1 VGGGVKAVE
10 RRRFEI
16 PKKSWHGFC
25 LVGIRQRSGGKA
37 GRRKKGFALEVKKI
51 PVEEDGISNRQ
62 DSTTFV
68 PPLTPFAPPRWKAC
82 GSGLA
87 LCVMNVADT
96 VCAIASGL
104 CWPVPP

>member
-1 VGGGVKAVE
+1 
-10 RRRFEI
+10 
-16 PKKSWHGFC
+16 
-25 LVGIRQRSGGKA
+25 
-37 GRRKKGFALEVKKI
+37 LEVKKI

-96 VCAIASGL
+96 VCAIAKGL
-104 CWPVPP
+104 CWLVPLCAR